1 MPIVISRTG
10 ELNPQVTPSV
20 TQEQRDAL
28 WYAFVGSWIKKNE
41 DKFVEMLTKPEAAAS
56 ESL

>member
-10 ELNPQVTPSV
+10 ELNAKVVPSI

-28 WYAFVGSWIKKNE
+28 WAAFVTSWL
-41 DKFVEMLTKPEAAAS
+41 DKHSEEFSQMVSDPEKQPA
-56 ESL
+56 

>member
-10 ELNPQVTPSV
+10 ELNPKVVPTV

-28 WYAFVGSWIKKNE
+28 WYAFVGSWLEKNQ
-41 DKFVEMLTKPEAAAS
+41 DKFSEMLTGPEPESAAC
-56 ESL
+56 L

>member
-10 ELNPQVTPSV
+10 ELNAKVPQV

-28 WYAFVGSWIKKNE
+28 WYAFVGSWVEKNQE
-41 DKFVEMLTKPEAAAS
+41 RFAQMLSEPETETA
-56 ESL
+56 

>member
-10 ELNPQVTPSV
+10 DLSAKVPQV

-28 WYAFVGSWIKKNE
+28 WYAFVGSWLDKNQE
-41 DKFVEMLTKPEAAAS
+41 KFAQMLSEPEKETA
-56 ESL
+56 

>member
-10 ELNPQVTPSV
+10 ELNLKVVPTV

-28 WYAFVGSWIKKNE
+28 WAAFVTGWL
-41 DKFVEMLTKPEAAAS
+41 DKHQDEFAQMLSDPQPAKT
-56 ESL
+56 

>member
-10 ELNPQVTPSV
+10 DLNAKVAPI

-28 WYAFVGSWIKKNE
+28 WAAFVTSWVDKHQEEFQAMLSKTE
-41 DKFVEMLTKPEAAAS
+41 DKSA
-56 ESL
+56 